1 MGTAREW
8 QIFIQGLL
16 MGLIIFGFGPRFLK
30 EVMENTRYVIEQ
42 IKKPAARTAD
52 RKKNQSKYSITNS
65 CKDFYSQDIERWAS
79 DERN

>member
-16 MGLIIFGFGPRFLK
+16 MGLIIFGFGPSFLK
-30 EVMENTRYVIEQ
+30 DVIENTKYIIEQ

-52 RKKNQSKYSITNS
+52 VKKKQSKYSITNS
-65 CKDFYSQDIERWAS
+65 CTDFHSQDLERW
-79 DERN
+79 R